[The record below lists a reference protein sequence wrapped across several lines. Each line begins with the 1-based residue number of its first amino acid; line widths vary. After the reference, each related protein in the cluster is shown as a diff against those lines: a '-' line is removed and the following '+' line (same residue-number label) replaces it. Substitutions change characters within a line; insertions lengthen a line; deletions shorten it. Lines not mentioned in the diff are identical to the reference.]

1 MQNRSVRIVLVR
13 PRNPLNLAAAARA
26 ALNFGFQDLVVVSP
40 HSPVWEEAQAAL
52 GGRKWLGH
60 TRSVSGLAEAIADCH
75 RVYGTS
81 SLSRRRPPEPDRVVP
96 LPDLR
101 KVLAKRE
108 GAKRIALLF
117 GSEKRGLTN
126 DDLSYCHAIVRIP
139 TISEAPS
146 MNLGQAV
153 AVCCYGLSRV
163 SHRKRDIVA
172 VPPKAKAAPLREITR
187 VIDAIEQLLPP
198 DQKGERRRRRTRL
211 REMFLRWS
219 PDGRDVALLL
229 GVFRDLAWNF
239 QAPPSAPGTPRLLR
253 PAK

>member
-26 ALNFGFQDLVVVSP
+26 AMNFGFEDLVVVSP
-40 HSPVWEEAQAAL
+40 HPPVWEEAQAAP
-52 GGRKWLGH
+52 GARRWLGQVRH
-60 TRSVSGLAEAIADCH
+60 ALRLAEAITDCH

-81 SLSRRRPPEPDRVVP
+81 SLARRRLPEPGRFVL

-101 KVLAKRE
+101 KVLARHR

-126 DDLSYCHAIVRIP
+126 ADLSRCHAIVRIP
-139 TISEAPS
+139 TISETPS

-153 AVCCYGLSRV
+153 AVCCYELSRI
-163 SHRKRDIVA
+163 SHRKTDLAAI
-172 VPPKAKAAPLREITR
+172 PPKATAASMREVVR
-187 VIDAIEQLLPP
+187 LIDAIEKLLPP
-198 DQKGERRRRRTRL
+198 AQKRQQGRRRTRL

-219 PDGRDVALLL
+219 PASRDVALLL
-229 GVFRDLAWNF
+229 GVFRDLAWRIQNP
-239 QAPPSAPGTPRLLR
+239 QRLG
-253 PAK
+253 PEK